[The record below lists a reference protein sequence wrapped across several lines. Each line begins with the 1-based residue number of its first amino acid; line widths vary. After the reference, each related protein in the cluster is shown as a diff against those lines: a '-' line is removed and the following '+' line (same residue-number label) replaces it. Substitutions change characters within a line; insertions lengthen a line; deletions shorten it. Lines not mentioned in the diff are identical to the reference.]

1 MTVRILHFVGV
12 FFLVLSTR
20 LSAAETGVITLAESN
35 LRLLRGPAVLV
46 ASEGVRIQ
54 PGDLLETGNGG
65 ISVVEFADGLLIG
78 LGPNSRLYLQ
88 EGNSRSKKAEPGQA
102 IILLSGWMKLE
113 SGKQAPADDYRI
125 LTAAL
130 GVGTRDAKLLVHAAE
145 QRASLFVESGSGRIL
160 EPDEAGRTVK
170 GAALGAGQFASR
182 VAAQR
187 TSVQAKP
194 DAGFLANMPRGFRDA
209 LPARPERLKA
219 SPKAPKPDHDAGY
232 DEVKDLLQLPQAW
245 RSEMVRR
252 FSVRLRDAGFRK
264 AVAANMARHPE
275 WHPILYPPRPP
286 EARREPSREPSREP
300 LRY

>member
-1 MTVRILHFVGV
+1 MTARMLCFVGV
-12 FFLVLSTR
+12 FFLLLSTG
-20 LSAAETGVITLAESN
+20 LSAAEIGAITLAESS
-35 LRLLRGPAVLV
+35 LRLLRGPSVLT

-78 LGPNSRLYLQ
+78 LGPGTRLYLP
-88 EGNSRSKKAEPGQA
+88 EGNTRSKNAEPGQA
-102 IILLSGWMKLE
+102 IILLAGWMKLE
-113 SGKQAPADDYRI
+113 PGKQVPADGYRI

-130 GVGTRDAKLLVHAAE
+130 GVATRDAKLLVQATEQHA
-145 QRASLFVESGSGRIL
+145 SVFVESGSGRLL
-160 EPDEAGRTVK
+160 EPDEAGRAAK

-182 VAAQR
+182 VATQR
-187 TSVQAKP
+187 PSVQPRP
-194 DAGFLANMPRGFRDA
+194 DQGFLANMPRAFRDT

-219 SPKAPKPDHDAGY
+219 GPKAPKADHDAGY
-232 DEVKDLLQLPQAW
+232 DEAKDLLQLPQTW
-245 RSEMVRR
+245 RGEMVRR

-286 EARREPSREPSREP
+286 ETKPRPAETRREP